1 MSWIRRYGASVGN
14 AAKWSAHVFAFAPE
28 PELTAT
34 WRCPTCKRRWPV
46 SKKRCCR

>member
-1 MSWIRRYGASVGN
+1 MSYFRRYGAGITN
-14 AAKWSAHVFAFAPE
+14 HLKWMAHVGAFGPE

-34 WRCPTCKRRWPV
+34 WRCPKCKRRWPV